1 MRYFLI
7 TYQIPLMFIAGFI
20 GFCILI
26 WAYWSIAA
34 WISTRLGPRCKAR
47 SALST
52 VAVFAA
58 AISLFLMLHYVPD
71 YFNDGRI
78 TKIYIL
84 RKAAARRLVVWFTR
98 EDNPAGMAGVYSQ
111 RIKSFDL
118 DTGRLQGRLTL
129 ARRHTFNDYRIFGPC
144 GPFAWGCSA
153 RHGIA
158 YLNLFETKVI
168 ADEQGILKRN
178 PVLGDRVRLVS
189 GPYDRQF
196 DPVTCGICV
205 FTRESGCRIKVP
217 CWVSMPCC
225 CPM

>member
-1 MRYFLI
+1 MEMNALFPHY
-7 TYQIPLMFIAGFI
+7 
-20 GFCILI
+20 
-26 WAYWSIAA
+26 
-34 WISTRLGPRCKAR
+34 ISDTVDVYRRVSRVLHSNMGLLVDSRLDIDASGT
-47 SALST
+47 ALQST
-52 VAVFAA
+52 LRNTDRRRLCRRHQF
-58 AISLFLMLHYVPD
+58 FLMLHYVPD

-78 TKIYIL
+78 TKIYIV

-118 DTGRLQGRLTL
+118 DTGRLRSRLTL
-129 ARRHTFNDYRIFGPC
+129 ARRHTFDDYRIFGPC
-144 GPFAWGCSA
+144 GPFAWGCMA

-158 YLNLFETKVI
+158 YLDLFETKVI

-196 DPVTCGICV
+196 DPLTCGIYV
-205 FTRESGCRIKVP
+205 FTAQ
-217 CWVSMPCC
+217 
-225 CPM
+225 